1 MAENRFTLRGLSDR
15 TLTAL
20 DKIAKDYGCTRNEL
34 ICNVLEKY
42 VADKDNFILN
52 NLPSVVR
59 SMAEQELRRISGSS
73 DELIRDIYQVLLRLV
88 RTSQVLENFLYPE
101 LSKIDTGA
109 LDTKDLLA
117 ILDSIDGT
125 SP

>member
-1 MAENRFTLRGLSDR
+1 MAENRFTLRGLSDG

-73 DELIRDIYQVLLRLV
+73 DELIRDIYQV
-88 RTSQVLENFLYPE
+88 
-101 LSKIDTGA
+101 
-109 LDTKDLLA
+109 
-117 ILDSIDGT
+117 
-125 SP
+125 